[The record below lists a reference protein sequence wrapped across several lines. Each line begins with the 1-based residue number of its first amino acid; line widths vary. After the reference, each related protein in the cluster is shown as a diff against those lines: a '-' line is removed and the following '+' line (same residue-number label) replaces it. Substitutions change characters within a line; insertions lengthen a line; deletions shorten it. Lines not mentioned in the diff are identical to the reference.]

1 MLNTFASVLKHTN
14 MKALLIIVSLIGLAF
29 VMTAADKIH
38 STRQLKAEPVRLDD
52 KDKLGEAMRRYH
64 EMVD

>member
-1 MLNTFASVLKHTN
+1 

-64 EMVD
+64 EMGD

>member
-1 MLNTFASVLKHTN
+1 

-38 STRQLKAEPVRLDD
+38 STRQLIAEPVRLDD